1 MLVVVGELDA
11 ITPPAV
17 ARQMAALAPEAELV
31 ELPGV
36 GHLTPGGGPGRVC
49 RCADRVAGPPVL
61 TAVPGSELLVGAVWQ
76 GGHMGNPMTNSDESP
91 PSATAL
97 PSYPGASDLVQRSTG
112 QALALRGLTK
122 SFGGRPAV
130 DHIDLDVP
138 VGSFFGLV
146 GPNGAGKTT
155 TLSMVTGLMRPD
167 AGRVI
172 VAGVDVWAD
181 PTAAKAR
188 MGVLPDGLRL
198 FERLS
203 GPELLSYLGRL
214 RGMPAATVNDRAG
227 ELIKVLDL
235 DEAGNKLVADYSTGM
250 RKKITL
256 AAALLHSPAVLLLDE
271 PLEAVDP
278 VSARIIRGVLDRYTK
293 AGGTVVFSSHV
304 MALVEGLCSH
314 VAVMAHGRIIAAG
327 ELAEV
332 RGSAASL
339 DDAFMHLV
347 GAPASR
353 GRGAVVVGVF
363 ASLKWRLVTSRLRAA
378 SGAGKVGML
387 IVLVVC

>member
-1 MLVVVGELDA
+1 V
-11 ITPPAV
+11 
-17 ARQMAALAPEAELV
+17 
-31 ELPGV
+31 
-36 GHLTPGGGPGRVC
+36 
-49 RCADRVAGPPVL
+49 
-61 TAVPGSELLVGAVWQ
+61 AVWQ
-76 GGHMGNPMTNSDESP
+76 GGVMGKTTTNSDGNSL
-91 PSATAL
+91 SATPL
-97 PSYPGASDLVQRSTG
+97 PAYPGAADLIRSVGG

-122 SFGGRPAV
+122 SFAGRLAV

-138 VGSFFGLV
+138 IGSFFGLV

-155 TLSMVTGLMRPD
+155 TLSMVTGLLRPD

-172 VAGVDVWAD
+172 VAGVDVWTD
-181 PTAAKAR
+181 PAAAKAR

-214 RGMPAATVNDRAG
+214 RGIPAETVTARAT
-227 ELIKVLDL
+227 ELIAVLDL
-235 DEAGNKLVADYSTGM
+235 DEAGDKLVADYSTGM

-256 AAALLHSPAVLLLDE
+256 AAALLHSPKVLLLDE

-278 VSARIIRGVLDRYTK
+278 VSARIIRNVLARYT
-293 AGGTVVFSSHV
+293 AGGGTVVFSSHV

-314 VAVMAHGRIIAAG
+314 VAVMAGGRIIAAG
-327 ELAEV
+327 ELAAV

-347 GAPASR
+347 GASDVEEGGLSWLGSSQA
-353 GRGAVVVGVF
+353 
-363 ASLKWRLVTSRLRAA
+363 
-378 SGAGKVGML
+378 
-387 IVLVVC
+387 

>member
-1 MLVVVGELDA
+1 
-11 ITPPAV
+11 
-17 ARQMAALAPEAELV
+17 
-31 ELPGV
+31 
-36 GHLTPGGGPGRVC
+36 
-49 RCADRVAGPPVL
+49 
-61 TAVPGSELLVGAVWQ
+61 
-76 GGHMGNPMTNSDESP
+76 MGNPITNSNQDP
-91 PSATAL
+91 LSATNPLSNAAI
-97 PSYPGASDLVQRSTG
+97 PMYPGASDLVRQVAG

-122 SFGGRPAV
+122 SFGGKPAV

-155 TLSMVTGLMRPD
+155 TLSMVTGLLTPD
-167 AGRVI
+167 EGRVI
-172 VAGVDVWAD
+172 LAGVDVWTD

-214 RGMPAATVNDRAG
+214 RGMPADVVAARSA
-227 ELIKVLDL
+227 ELIRVLDL

-250 RKKITL
+250 RKKVTL

-278 VSARIIRGVLDRYTK
+278 VSARIIRNVLSRYT
-293 AGGTVVFSSHV
+293 AGGGTVIFSSHV

-314 VAVMAHGRIIAAG
+314 VAVMAGGRIIAAG
-327 ELAEV
+327 ELAAV
-332 RGSAASL
+332 RGSAPSL

-347 GAPASR
+347 GAADVEEGGLSWLGSSPA
-353 GRGAVVVGVF
+353 
-363 ASLKWRLVTSRLRAA
+363 
-378 SGAGKVGML
+378 
-387 IVLVVC
+387 

>member
-1 MLVVVGELDA
+1 
-11 ITPPAV
+11 
-17 ARQMAALAPEAELV
+17 
-31 ELPGV
+31 
-36 GHLTPGGGPGRVC
+36 
-49 RCADRVAGPPVL
+49 
-61 TAVPGSELLVGAVWQ
+61 
-76 GGHMGNPMTNSDESP
+76 MGNTQTNSDDHS
-91 PSATAL
+91 PSAIGL
-97 PSYPGASDLVQRSTG
+97 PNYPGAADLARSVAG

-122 SFGGRPAV
+122 SFGGKPAV
-130 DHIDLDVP
+130 DHVDLDVP

-155 TLSMVTGLMRPD
+155 TLSMVTGLLRPD
-167 AGRVI
+167 EGRVI
-172 VAGVDVWAD
+172 VAGADVWSD
-181 PTAAKAR
+181 PVAAKAR

-214 RGMPAATVNDRAG
+214 RGMPAATVASRAA
-227 ELIKVLDL
+227 ELIAVLDL

-278 VSARIIRGVLDRYTK
+278 VSARIIRGVLGRYTA

-327 ELAEV
+327 ELATV
-332 RGSAASL
+332 RGDAASL

-347 GAPASR
+347 GAPAVEEGGLSWL
-353 GRGAVVVGVF
+353 GSPQQA
-363 ASLKWRLVTSRLRAA
+363 
-378 SGAGKVGML
+378 
-387 IVLVVC
+387 

>member
-1 MLVVVGELDA
+1 
-11 ITPPAV
+11 V
-17 ARQMAALAPEAELV
+17 A
-31 ELPGV
+31 
-36 GHLTPGGGPGRVC
+36 
-49 RCADRVAGPPVL
+49 
-61 TAVPGSELLVGAVWQ
+61 
-76 GGHMGNPMTNSDESP
+76 
-91 PSATAL
+91 
-97 PSYPGASDLVQRSTG
+97 G

-122 SFGGRPAV
+122 AFDGHLAV

-138 VGSFFGLV
+138 AGSFFGLV

-155 TLSMVTGLMRPD
+155 TLSMVTGLLRPD
-167 AGRVI
+167 QGRV
-172 VAGVDVWAD
+172 VLAGVDVWAD
-181 PTAAKAR
+181 PVAAKAR

-214 RGMPAATVNDRAG
+214 RGMPIEVVTARAT
-227 ELIKVLDL
+227 ELIHVLDL
-235 DEAGNKLVADYSTGM
+235 ADAGNKLVADYSTGM

-278 VSARIIRGVLDRYTK
+278 VSARIIRNVLARYTT

-314 VAVMAHGRIIAAG
+314 VAVMAKGRIIAAG
-327 ELAEV
+327 ELAAV

-347 GAPASR
+347 GADDVQEGGLSWL
-353 GRGAVVVGVF
+353 GSSQV
-363 ASLKWRLVTSRLRAA
+363 
-378 SGAGKVGML
+378 
-387 IVLVVC
+387 

>member
-1 MLVVVGELDA
+1 
-11 ITPPAV
+11 
-17 ARQMAALAPEAELV
+17 
-31 ELPGV
+31 
-36 GHLTPGGGPGRVC
+36 
-49 RCADRVAGPPVL
+49 
-61 TAVPGSELLVGAVWQ
+61 
-76 GGHMGNPMTNSDESP
+76 MGNPMTNSDESP
-91 PSATAL
+91 PRATAL
-97 PSYPGASDLVQRSTG
+97 PSYPGASDLIKSVAG

-214 RGMPAATVNDRAG
+214 RGMPAAMVNDRAA

-278 VSARIIRGVLDRYTK
+278 VSARVIRSVLDRYTK

-327 ELAEV
+327 DLAQV

-347 GAPASR
+347 GAPAVEEGGLSWL
-353 GRGAVVVGVF
+353 GSSQV
-363 ASLKWRLVTSRLRAA
+363 
-378 SGAGKVGML
+378 
-387 IVLVVC
+387 

>member
-1 MLVVVGELDA
+1 
-11 ITPPAV
+11 
-17 ARQMAALAPEAELV
+17 
-31 ELPGV
+31 
-36 GHLTPGGGPGRVC
+36 
-49 RCADRVAGPPVL
+49 
-61 TAVPGSELLVGAVWQ
+61 
-76 GGHMGNPMTNSDESP
+76 MGNPITNSNQDPLSASN
-91 PSATAL
+91 PSLNAAI
-97 PSYPGASDLVQRSTG
+97 PMYPGAADLVRQVAG

-122 SFGGRPAV
+122 SFGGKPAV

-155 TLSMVTGLMRPD
+155 TLSMVTGLLTPD
-167 AGRVI
+167 EGRVI
-172 VAGVDVWAD
+172 LAGVDVWTD

-214 RGMPAATVNDRAG
+214 RGMPADVVAARSA
-227 ELIKVLDL
+227 ELIRVLDL

-250 RKKITL
+250 RKKVTL

-278 VSARIIRGVLDRYTK
+278 VSARIIRNVLSRYT
-293 AGGTVVFSSHV
+293 AGGGTVIFSSHV

-314 VAVMAHGRIIAAG
+314 VAVMAGGRIIAAG
-327 ELAEV
+327 ELAAV
-332 RGSAASL
+332 RGSAPSL

-347 GAPASR
+347 GAADVEEGGLSWLGSSPA
-353 GRGAVVVGVF
+353 
-363 ASLKWRLVTSRLRAA
+363 
-378 SGAGKVGML
+378 
-387 IVLVVC
+387 